1 MKRIC
6 LGTMITLIYQS
17 RIRRSDT
24 YKSVCGGIF
33 AAYGLKIDNYNKEL
47 PSHLRSGHDPAPEEL
62 VSAARTMSMD
72 DIDKGVEEYVLPLI
86 NHEKEVAFFRAIKAV
101 LREDSFTDGA
111 LIGRIKGYEKVNI
124 LNCNSYYESM
134 LLANVLT
141 YAIAS
146 IDNDVCSSNIAEIG
160 KEFVDSFLTSGEE
173 IHFISKLINQD
184 EVCPLKRTL
193 KSPAFDRLFL
203 KATDVTITGMTN
215 PARACVYY
223 LDPMNCQFRF
233 RDLKSFI
240 SSNIG
245 SYVFSRADKNRIV
258 EFQGT
263 EQAVGSQAILKF
275 MQRYGADAETVLG
288 EILLYIFLEQELDA
302 PKIMTKIE
310 LEETRGVV
318 SKSDGVH
325 LLSLNL
331 SGQPIHQLVFGA
343 SDIVGDLSAAIDRAF
358 NKIVKIEANADEELR
373 MVENTAQWTI
383 YDPETTKYMV
393 ELMRPHKGG
402 KSTPEMAFGAFL
414 GYTIK
419 IDPPETDSQ
428 KYKKAVR
435 EQLIRDIK
443 AVQPHISD
451 LILKHGLSGYSFY
464 FYVLPF
470 NDAPTEKVSIIKD
483 MLSGG
488 VN

>member
-33 AAYGLKIDNYNKEL
+33 AAYGLNIENYDKSL
-47 PSHLRSGHDPAPEEL
+47 PGHLRSGHDPAPDAL
-62 VSAARTMSMD
+62 VTAARTMSMD

-86 NHEKEVAFFRAIKAV
+86 NREKKVALFRAIKAI
-101 LREDSFTDGA
+101 LREDSIANDT
-111 LIGRIKGYEKVNI
+111 LVGRIKGYEKENI
-124 LNCNSYYESM
+124 LNSNSFYDSM

-141 YAIAS
+141 YAIADV
-146 IDNDVCSSNIAEIG
+146 DNNEEVSKMEG
-160 KEFVDSFLTSGEE
+160 LVEGFLTSGED
-173 IHFISKLINQD
+173 IHFINKLVDQD
-184 EVCPLKRTL
+184 EICPLKRTL
-193 KSPAFDRLFL
+193 KSPLFDKLFL
-203 KATDVTITGMTN
+203 KATDITITGMSN
-215 PARACVYY
+215 PARASVFY
-223 LDPMNCQFRF
+223 LDPMNCRFRF
-233 RDLKSFI
+233 RELKSFI
-240 SSNIG
+240 VSNIG
-245 SYVFSRADKNRIV
+245 NYVFSRAEKNRII
-258 EFQGT
+258 EFQGS
-263 EQAVGSQAILKF
+263 EQAVGAQAIIKF
-275 MQRYGADAETVLG
+275 MQKYGSEAETVLG

-343 SDIVGDLSAAIDRAF
+343 SDVVGDLSAAIDRAF
-358 NKIVKIEANADEELR
+358 EKIVNIEANADEELR
-373 MVENTAQWTI
+373 MVENASQWTI
-383 YDPETTKYMV
+383 YDQETTKYMV
-393 ELMRPHKGG
+393 ELMKPRKGG
-402 KSTPEMAFGAFL
+402 ISTPEMAFGAFL

-428 KYKKAVR
+428 KYKKAVK
-435 EQLIRDIK
+435 EQLIKDI
-443 AVQPHISD
+443 AALQPHISD

-470 NDAPTEKVSIIKD
+470 NDAPTEKVNIIKEL
-483 MLSGG
+483 LSGG

>member
-33 AAYGLKIDNYNKEL
+33 AAYGLNIENYDKSL
-47 PSHLRSGHDPAPEEL
+47 PGHLRSGHDPAPDAL
-62 VSAARTMSMD
+62 VTAARTMSMD

-86 NHEKEVAFFRAIKAV
+86 NREKKVALFRAIKAI
-101 LREDSFTDGA
+101 LREDSIADDT
-111 LIGRIKGYEKVNI
+111 LVGRIKGYEKENI
-124 LNCNSYYESM
+124 LNSNSFYDSM

-141 YAIAS
+141 YAIADV
-146 IDNDVCSSNIAEIG
+146 DNNEEVSKMEG
-160 KEFVDSFLTSGEE
+160 LVEGFLTSGED
-173 IHFISKLINQD
+173 IHFINKLVDQD
-184 EVCPLKRTL
+184 EICPLKRTL
-193 KSPAFDRLFL
+193 KSPLFDKLFL
-203 KATDVTITGMTN
+203 KATDITITGMSN
-215 PARACVYY
+215 PARASVFY
-223 LDPMNCQFRF
+223 LDPMNCRFRF
-233 RDLKSFI
+233 RELKSFI
-240 SSNIG
+240 VSNIG
-245 SYVFSRADKNRIV
+245 NYVFSRAEKNRII
-258 EFQGT
+258 EFQGS
-263 EQAVGSQAILKF
+263 EQAVGAQAIIKF
-275 MQRYGADAETVLG
+275 MQKYGSEAETVLG

-343 SDIVGDLSAAIDRAF
+343 SDVVGDLSAAIDRAF
-358 NKIVKIEANADEELR
+358 EKIVNIEANADEELR
-373 MVENTAQWTI
+373 MVENASQWTI
-383 YDPETTKYMV
+383 YDQETTKYMV
-393 ELMRPHKGG
+393 ELMKPRKGG
-402 KSTPEMAFGAFL
+402 ISTPEMAFGAFL

-428 KYKKAVR
+428 KYKKAVK
-435 EQLIRDIK
+435 EQLIKDI
-443 AVQPHISD
+443 AALQPHISD

-470 NDAPTEKVSIIKD
+470 NDAPTEKVNIIKEL
-483 MLSGG
+483 LSGG

>member
-33 AAYGLKIDNYNKEL
+33 AAYGLNIENYDKSL
-47 PSHLRSGHDPAPEEL
+47 PGHLRSGHDPAPDAL
-62 VSAARTMSMD
+62 VTAARTMSMD

-86 NHEKEVAFFRAIKAV
+86 NREKKVALFRAIKAI
-101 LREDSFTDGA
+101 LREDSIADDT
-111 LIGRIKGYEKVNI
+111 LVGRIKGYEKENI
-124 LNCNSYYESM
+124 LNSNSFYDSM

-141 YAIAS
+141 YAIADV
-146 IDNDVCSSNIAEIG
+146 DNNEEVSKMEG
-160 KEFVDSFLTSGEE
+160 LVEGFLTSGED
-173 IHFISKLINQD
+173 IHFINKLVDQD
-184 EVCPLKRTL
+184 EICPLKRTL
-193 KSPAFDRLFL
+193 KSPLFDKIFL
-203 KATDVTITGMTN
+203 KATDITITGMSN
-215 PARACVYY
+215 PARASVFY
-223 LDPMNCQFRF
+223 LDPMNCRFRF
-233 RDLKSFI
+233 RELKSFI
-240 SSNIG
+240 VSNIG
-245 SYVFSRADKNRIV
+245 NYVFSRAEKNRII
-258 EFQGT
+258 EFQGS
-263 EQAVGSQAILKF
+263 EQAVGAQAIIKF
-275 MQRYGADAETVLG
+275 MQKYGSEAETVLG

-343 SDIVGDLSAAIDRAF
+343 SDVVGDLSAAIDRAF
-358 NKIVKIEANADEELR
+358 EKIVNIEANADEELR
-373 MVENTAQWTI
+373 MVENASQWTI
-383 YDPETTKYMV
+383 YDQETTKYMV
-393 ELMRPHKGG
+393 ELMKPRKGG
-402 KSTPEMAFGAFL
+402 ISTPEMAFGAFL

-428 KYKKAVR
+428 KYKKAVK
-435 EQLIRDIK
+435 EQLIKDI
-443 AVQPHISD
+443 AALQPHISD

-470 NDAPTEKVSIIKD
+470 NDAPTEKVNIIKEL
-483 MLSGG
+483 LSGG

>member
-33 AAYGLKIDNYNKEL
+33 AAYGLNIENYDKSL
-47 PSHLRSGHDPAPEEL
+47 PGHLRSGHDPAPDAL
-62 VSAARTMSMD
+62 VTAARTMSMD
-72 DIDKGVEEYVLPLI
+72 DIDKGVDEYVLPLI
-86 NHEKEVAFFRAIKAV
+86 NREKKVALFRAIKAI
-101 LREDSFTDGA
+101 LRDDSIADDT
-111 LIGRIKGYEKVNI
+111 LVGRIKGYEKENI
-124 LNCNSYYESM
+124 LNSNSFYDSM

-141 YAIAS
+141 YAIADV
-146 IDNDVCSSNIAEIG
+146 DNNEEVSKMEG
-160 KEFVDSFLTSGEE
+160 LVEGFLTSGED
-173 IHFISKLINQD
+173 IHFINKLVDQD
-184 EVCPLKRTL
+184 EICPLKRTL
-193 KSPAFDRLFL
+193 KSPLFDKLFL
-203 KATDVTITGMTN
+203 KATDITITGMSN
-215 PARACVYY
+215 PARASVFY
-223 LDPMNCQFRF
+223 LDPMNCRFRF
-233 RDLKSFI
+233 RELKSFI
-240 SSNIG
+240 VSNIG
-245 SYVFSRADKNRIV
+245 NYVFSRAEKNRII
-258 EFQGT
+258 EFQGS
-263 EQAVGSQAILKF
+263 EQAVGAQAIIKF
-275 MQRYGADAETVLG
+275 MQKYGSEAETVLG

-343 SDIVGDLSAAIDRAF
+343 SDVVGDLSAAIDRAF
-358 NKIVKIEANADEELR
+358 EKIVNIEANADEELR
-373 MVENTAQWTI
+373 MVENASQWTI
-383 YDPETTKYMV
+383 YDQETTKYMV
-393 ELMRPHKGG
+393 ELMKPRKGG
-402 KSTPEMAFGAFL
+402 ISTPEMAFGAFL

-428 KYKKAVR
+428 KYKKAVK
-435 EQLIRDIK
+435 EQLIKDI
-443 AVQPHISD
+443 AALQPHISD

-470 NDAPTEKVSIIKD
+470 NDAPTEKVNIIKEL
-483 MLSGG
+483 LSGG

>member
-33 AAYGLKIDNYNKEL
+33 AAYGLNIENYDKSL
-47 PSHLRSGHDPAPEEL
+47 PGHLRSGHDPAPDAL
-62 VSAARTMSMD
+62 VTAARTMSMD

-86 NHEKEVAFFRAIKAV
+86 NREKKVALFRAIKAI
-101 LREDSFTDGA
+101 LREDSIADDT
-111 LIGRIKGYEKVNI
+111 LVGRIKGYEKENI
-124 LNCNSYYESM
+124 LNSNSFYDSM

-141 YAIAS
+141 YAIADV
-146 IDNDVCSSNIAEIG
+146 DNNEEVSKMEG
-160 KEFVDSFLTSGEE
+160 LVEGFLTSGED
-173 IHFISKLINQD
+173 IHFINKIVDQD
-184 EVCPLKRTL
+184 EICPLKRTL
-193 KSPAFDRLFL
+193 KSPLFDKLFL
-203 KATDVTITGMTN
+203 KATDITITGMSN
-215 PARACVYY
+215 PARASVFY
-223 LDPMNCQFRF
+223 LDPMNCRFRF
-233 RDLKSFI
+233 RELKSFI
-240 SSNIG
+240 VSNIG
-245 SYVFSRADKNRIV
+245 NYVFSRAEKNRII
-258 EFQGT
+258 EFQGS
-263 EQAVGSQAILKF
+263 EQAVGAQAIIKF
-275 MQRYGADAETVLG
+275 MQKYGSEAETVLG

-343 SDIVGDLSAAIDRAF
+343 SDVVGDLSAAIDRAF
-358 NKIVKIEANADEELR
+358 EKIVNIEANADEELR
-373 MVENTAQWTI
+373 MVENASQWTI
-383 YDPETTKYMV
+383 YDQETTKYMV
-393 ELMRPHKGG
+393 ELMKPRKGG
-402 KSTPEMAFGAFL
+402 ISTPEMAFGAFL

-428 KYKKAVR
+428 KYKKAVK
-435 EQLIRDIK
+435 EQLIKDI
-443 AVQPHISD
+443 AALQPHISD

-470 NDAPTEKVSIIKD
+470 NDAPTEKVNIIKEL
-483 MLSGG
+483 LSGG

>member
-33 AAYGLKIDNYNKEL
+33 AAYGLNIENYDKSL
-47 PSHLRSGHDPAPEEL
+47 PGHLRSGHDPAPDAL
-62 VSAARTMSMD
+62 VTAARTMSMD

-86 NHEKEVAFFRAIKAV
+86 NREKKVALFRAIKAI
-101 LREDSFTDGA
+101 LREDSIADDT
-111 LIGRIKGYEKVNI
+111 LVGRIKGYEKENI
-124 LNCNSYYESM
+124 LNSNSFYDSM

-141 YAIAS
+141 YAIADV
-146 IDNDVCSSNIAEIG
+146 DNNEEVSKMEG
-160 KEFVDSFLTSGEE
+160 LVEGFLTSGED
-173 IHFISKLINQD
+173 IHFINKLVDQD
-184 EVCPLKRTL
+184 EICPLKRTL
-193 KSPAFDRLFL
+193 KSPLFDKLFL
-203 KATDVTITGMTN
+203 KATDITITGMSN
-215 PARACVYY
+215 PARASVFY
-223 LDPMNCQFRF
+223 LDPMNCRFRF
-233 RDLKSFI
+233 RELKSFI
-240 SSNIG
+240 VSNIG
-245 SYVFSRADKNRIV
+245 NYVFSRAEKNRII
-258 EFQGT
+258 EFQGS
-263 EQAVGSQAILKF
+263 EQAVGAQAIIKF
-275 MQRYGADAETVLG
+275 MQKYGSEAETVLG

-343 SDIVGDLSAAIDRAF
+343 SDVVGDLSAAIDRAF
-358 NKIVKIEANADEELR
+358 EKIVNIEANADEELR
-373 MVENTAQWTI
+373 MVENASQWTI
-383 YDPETTKYMV
+383 YDQETTKYMV
-393 ELMRPHKGG
+393 ELMKPRKGG
-402 KSTPEMAFGAFL
+402 ISTPEMAFGAFL

-428 KYKKAVR
+428 KYKKAVK
-435 EQLIRDIK
+435 EQLIKDI
-443 AVQPHISD
+443 AALQPHISD

-470 NDAPTEKVSIIKD
+470 NDAPTEKVSIIKEL
-483 MLSGG
+483 LSGG
-488 VN
+488 VD